1 MRIYPFINEE
11 DHVCTRLRVVRSQN
25 GIQVFW
31 TEEGQEFHDFFP
43 YAELVTMKINV
54 LDLLQN
60 PKFCRINAKKHA
72 IESSV
77 KIAEVEEE

>member
-1 MRIYPFINEE
+1 
-11 DHVCTRLRVVRSQN
+11 
-25 GIQVFW
+25 
-31 TEEGQEFHDFFP
+31 
-43 YAELVTMKINV
+43 MKINV

-60 PKFCRINAKKHA
+60 PKFYRINAKKHA

>member
-11 DHVCTRLRVVRSQN
+11 DYVCRLRVVRSQN

-31 TEEGQEFHDFFP
+31 TEEEQEFHDFFP
-43 YAELVTMKINV
+43 YAELVNMKINV

-60 PKFCRINAKKHA
+60 PKFYRINAKKHA

>member
-1 MRIYPFINEE
+1 MRIYPFINED
-11 DHVCTRLRVVRSQN
+11 DHACRLRVVRSQN

-31 TEEGQEFHDFFP
+31 TKEEQEFHDFFL
-43 YAELVTMKINV
+43 YAELVKMKINV

-60 PKFCRINAKKHA
+60 PKFYRINAKKHA

>member
-1 MRIYPFINEE
+1 MRIYPFINED
-11 DHVCTRLRVVRSQN
+11 DHACRLRVVRSQN

-31 TEEGQEFHDFFP
+31 TKEEQEFHDFFL
-43 YAELVTMKINV
+43 YAELVKMKINV

-60 PKFCRINAKKHA
+60 PKFYRINAKKHA

-77 KIAEVEEE
+77 

>member
-11 DHVCTRLRVVRSQN
+11 DHVCRLRVVRSQN

-31 TEEGQEFHDFFP
+31 TEEEQEFHNFFP
-43 YAELVTMKINV
+43 YAELVNMRINV

-60 PKFCRINAKKHA
+60 PKFYRINAKKHA

-77 KIAEVEEE
+77 

>member
-1 MRIYPFINEE
+1 MQIESCEKY
-11 DHVCTRLRVVRSQN
+11 QN
-25 GIQVFW
+25 DIQIFW
-31 TEEGQEFHDFFP
+31 TKEEQEFHDFFL
-43 YAELVTMKINV
+43 YAELVKMKINV

-60 PKFCRINAKKHA
+60 PKFYRINAKKHA

>member
-1 MRIYPFINEE
+1 MRIYPFINED
-11 DHVCTRLRVVRSQN
+11 DHACRLRVVRSQN

-31 TEEGQEFHDFFP
+31 TEEEQEFHDFFP
-43 YAELVTMKINV
+43 YAELVNMKINV

-60 PKFCRINAKKHA
+60 PKFYRINAKKHA

-77 KIAEVEEE
+77 

>member
-11 DHVCTRLRVVRSQN
+11 DYVCRLRVVRSQN
-25 GIQVFW
+25 DIQVFW
-31 TEEGQEFHDFFP
+31 TEEEQEFHDFFP
-43 YAELVTMKINV
+43 YAELVNMKINV

-60 PKFCRINAKKHA
+60 PKFYRINAKKHA